1 VSRING
7 SVSHRR
13 SLTLLQF
20 EFSEAPGRPH
30 DRGQQGL
37 NFLGSDLDELAVV
50 VKRHLILVPLRSLN
64 SFGSFFE
71 PPGDLFQP
79 AESFFKALGEMLVCS
94 AAGVPHQE
102 SVSYFPGSHTE
113 SGGDVIP
120 LTRLL
125 GFEQLYQDA
134 ILVSGHAVPKA
145 HHHLEES

>member
-1 VSRING
+1 M
-7 SVSHRR
+7 
-13 SLTLLQF
+13 
-20 EFSEAPGRPH
+20 
-30 DRGQQGL
+30 
-37 NFLGSDLDELAVV
+37 AVV
-50 VKRHLILVPLRSLN
+50 VKRQLILDPLWSLN

-71 PPGDLFQP
+71 TLGNLLQP
-79 AESFFKALGEMLVCS
+79 VESFFKALGEMLVCS

-113 SGGDVIP
+113 SGSDVIP

-145 HHHLEES
+145 HHYVEES